1 MPGPPC
7 CDARET
13 PLTDI
18 AADRVSAYRPLE
30 AEQDFN
36 FFSNFRPQ
44 ELELELELPL
54 LPLHT
59 SGERKAG
66 LEGQESPGAL
76 RWRARIVREGSLVLL
91 V

>member
-36 FFSNFRPQ
+36 FRQ
-44 ELELELELPL
+44 ELPL

-76 RWRARIVREGSLVLL
+76 RWRARIMREGSLVLL